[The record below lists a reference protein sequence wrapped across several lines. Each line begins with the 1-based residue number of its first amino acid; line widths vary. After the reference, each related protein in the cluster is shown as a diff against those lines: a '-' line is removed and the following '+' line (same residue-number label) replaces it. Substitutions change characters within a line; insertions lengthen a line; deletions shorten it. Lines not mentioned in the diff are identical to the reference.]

1 MLKTIHDYFIEK
13 DRGYSFEKFAADII
27 MYMDDAVASI
37 DTTRPFKDGGF
48 DAEGR
53 YKIFKNVDNSI
64 YVDFYVQAK
73 QFPFV
78 NYSTCVR
85 ELEHAIYEFD
95 KNNPDMGIHNYGAI
109 LEENGIEWGIRSMEA
124 ADVSKLDATVILALL
139 LGAVRAERFC
149 DGALLS
155 FLESGAVLRWLE
167 RLKEIEEQ

>member
-1 MLKTIHDYFIEK
+1 MGSKYDDLIRFIPAIQDEDFGK
-13 DRGYSFEKFAADII
+13 WII
-27 MYMDDAVASI
+27 DHEN
-37 DTTRPFKDGGF
+37 DGTP
-48 DAEGR
+48 EHP
-53 YKIFKNVDNSI
+53 
-64 YVDFYVQAK
+64 K